1 MARQTNLDEVM
12 VPVAELNRLAF
23 VNAEKLINLQLG
35 AFKRYADL
43 GAAQMK
49 AGLELKSPEDASNYL
64 AKNAEMAQTVV
75 DAVRADGEAA
85 MEIGNSYLGEVQKLV
100 QANLER
106 VMTKAA

>member
-1 MARQTNLDEVM
+1 MAKQANLDQVV

-23 VNAEKLINLQLG
+23 VNAEKLMNLQFG
-35 AFKRYADL
+35 ALKRYADL
-43 GAAQMK
+43 GLAQVK
-49 AGLELKSPEDASNYL
+49 AGLELKSPEDARDYV

-75 DAVRADGEAA
+75 EAVRADGEAA

-106 VMTKAA
+106 VMSKAA